1 MAERYKDPEMQEVI
15 RRSIRSAMA
24 EENVSYSVLSRRLRD
39 VGVVQNEST
48 LRTKVSTGL
57 MTSSLYI
64 HILQVLNVRSLN
76 ITELYTRYSQLKGS
90 SD

>member
-1 MAERYKDPEMQEVI
+1 MVERYKDPDMQEVI

-24 EENVSYSVLSRRLRD
+24 DENVGYSALSQRLRE

-57 MTSSLYI
+57 MTTSLYI
-64 HILQVLNVRSLN
+64 HILNALKVDTLSIKNLFSR
-76 ITELYTRYSQLKGS
+76 YTQLKK
-90 SD
+90 DE